1 MSPGDLTQRVTLQR
15 ATTTQDENT
24 GEMTETWGTLAE
36 VWAAVEPQA
45 GREFVAAGAL
55 QSQLT
60 TKIRIRHRPGITSG
74 DRVTHNGRVYD
85 IQSVIDYRSARR
97 ELVLMCKG

>member
-1 MSPGDLTQRVTLQR
+1 MNPGDLDQRVTIERFTSEQMDDGQMVDTWAPL
-15 ATTTQDENT
+15 AT
-24 GEMTETWGTLAE
+24 

-55 QSQLT
+55 QSELVV
-60 TKIRIRHRPGITSG
+60 KIRIRWRAGITSG
-74 DRVTHNGRVYD
+74 DRVLHDGRVYD

>member
-1 MSPGDLTQRVTLQR
+1 MSPGDLDQRVTFERLQSG
-15 ATTTQDENT
+15 TDEIGQPIESWLT
-24 GEMTETWGTLAE
+24 LGT

-60 TKIRIRHRPGITSG
+60 TKIRVRHRPGINSG
-74 DRVTHNGRVYD
+74 DRVIHDGRVYD
-85 IQSVIDYRSARR
+85 IQSVVDYRSEKR

>member
-1 MSPGDLTQRVTLQR
+1 MSPGDLDQRVTFERLQSG
-15 ATTTQDENT
+15 TDEIGQPIESWLT
-24 GEMTETWGTLAE
+24 LGT

-60 TKIRIRHRPGITSG
+60 TKIRVRHRPGITSG

-85 IQSVIDYRSARR
+85 IQSVVDYRSEKR
-97 ELVLMCKG
+97 ELVLLCRG